1 MTKNKKI
8 RLVYEPVNRFY
19 IITSIILFVFS
30 LPLVAFSVGNEGVY
44 SFMALLLGPLGMIV
58 LDGASFSW
66 LANPCILVAWI
77 SARAKLSNSAMYAS
91 SFALIF
97 GLMFLLFNE
106 IVANEAGT
114 SGTIS
119 KIQAGYWFWLIS
131 IVLIFIGSYKRKS
144 KPKEELKPN
153 TRNHY
158 ERI

>member
-19 IITSIILFVFS
+19 IITSIILYVFS

-77 SARAKLSNSAMYAS
+77 AARAKFSNTSMYAS
-91 SFALIF
+91 SFALIL

-114 SGTIS
+114 TGTIS
-119 KIQAGYWFWLIS
+119 DIQAGYWFWLIS
-131 IVLIFIGSYKRKS
+131 IVLILIGSANRNS
-144 KPKEELKPN
+144 KPKETPTPN
-153 TRNHY
+153 TSKKD